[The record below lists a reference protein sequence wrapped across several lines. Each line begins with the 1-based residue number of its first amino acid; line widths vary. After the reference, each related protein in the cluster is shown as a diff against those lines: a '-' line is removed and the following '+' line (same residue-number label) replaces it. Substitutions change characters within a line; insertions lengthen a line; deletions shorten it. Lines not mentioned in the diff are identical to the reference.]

1 MGQVLQNHA
10 KRRERQETVLQVRY
24 GENAKNTVVANN
36 VEFLPSEDEKGVKR
50 PLEEIAYLGGEGGH
64 MEGKA
69 VLHVLGL
76 RLRERFHSRRNERNS
91 EQRRG
96 LLKLPDE
103 CGQQRNAQAAL
114 E

>member
-50 PLEEIAYLGGEGGH
+50 PLEEIANMGEKGGTWREKLFFTFLAFGFANASIPAGTN
-64 MEGKA
+64 GTPNSA
-69 VLHVLGL
+69 VV
-76 RLRERFHSRRNERNS
+76 
-91 EQRRG
+91 
-96 LLKLPDE
+96 
-103 CGQQRNAQAAL
+103 C
-114 E
+114 